1 MTSHD
6 ILITFVSASV
16 LGVILMLIAKRLKI
30 SAIVALLIGGILAGP
45 EFMGIVRPADLGDG
59 LNTII
64 SLAVGLILFEGGL
77 TLDIKGYTQVSS
89 EIWGVLTRGVIVT
102 WGLSTISIKLI
113 FGFDWS
119 LCLLAGSL
127 IIVTGPTVIGPMLQ
141 RIRVKKRLHDILYW
155 EAVLIDPIGV
165 FLALLCYEWI
175 ISSGTQEVYIN
186 FFSRF
191 LVGAIVGMVFGV
203 LIYQFIKRN
212 FIPEEKLNIFVLAT
226 AMLNYAMA
234 DSIISESGLLSVTI
248 TGFWLGYKKTP
259 LLDKII
265 AYKVE
270 LKDFLTGLL
279 FVLLA
284 ANLVLSK
291 FLNYG
296 IAVIGVLA
304 IVMLVI
310 RPVNIFVST
319 LKSSI
324 SFKEKL
330 FLSWIAPRG
339 IVAASMASL
348 FSFHLAAGGY
358 ENADFLETFTYGVIA
373 GTVILQGF
381 SAKWVGKMLGVLE
394 PKPNAW
400 LIVGAHKLARAVAK
414 FIQDR
419 GRQVVLVDL
428 NPREIKLSR
437 KDGFTAIC
445 ENAMSIDPAKQFELY
460 GTGNILVITEN
471 NDLNQL
477 ICQRWQKLFSE
488 ARIMYWDSDSTES
501 EDKQTLKITG
511 EAVWTRLN
519 IRTILAQNIQHD
531 ELITCVDKAPL
542 NVFFKPDETLM
553 CEYNGDFYPDPP
565 YEKKGEATFLTLR
578 PISSGLE
585 KYTKKEWIS
594 LSEDKTL
601 DVLYADMLELLKPDF
616 PRLDIKSLQEDLI
629 RREKEYTSLIG
640 HGISL
645 PHTYTSAIY
654 RSVLL
659 VAKLNKPIVFQYNNK
674 NNAGFSIVFM
684 VLSPEDGPEAHL
696 GLISK
701 IAKLAMKET
710 TRRALDEAT
719 TIDEIYDIIEKG

>member
-1 MTSHD
+1 MTSHH
-6 ILITFVSASV
+6 ILTTFVSASV
-16 LGVILMLIAKRLKI
+16 LGVVLMLVAKRLKI
-30 SAIVALLIGGILAGP
+30 SSIVVLLIGGILAGP
-45 EFMGIVRPADLGDG
+45 EFLSIVRPADLGDG

-77 TLDIKGYTQVSS
+77 TLDIKGYTKVSS
-89 EIWGVLTRGVIVT
+89 EIWGVLTKGVIVT
-102 WGLSTISIKLI
+102 WGLSTIAIKLI

-119 LCLLAGSL
+119 LSLLAGSL

-165 FLALLCYEWI
+165 FFALLCYEWI
-175 ISSGTQEVYIN
+175 VSSGTQEVYIN

-191 LVGAIVGMVFGV
+191 FIGAIVGITFGV
-203 LIYQFIKRN
+203 VIYHLIKRN

-226 AMLNYAMA
+226 AMLNFAVA
-234 DSIISESGLLSVTI
+234 DSLISESGLLSVTI
-248 TGFWLGYKKTP
+248 TGLWLGYKDTP

-284 ANLVLSK
+284 ANLALSK

-296 IAVIGVLA
+296 IAIVGIIA

-310 RPVNIFVST
+310 RPINIFVST
-319 LKSSI
+319 LKSTI

-339 IVAASMASL
+339 IVAASMSSMFA
-348 FSFHLAAGGY
+348 FHLTAKGY
-358 ENADFLETFTYGVIA
+358 DNADFLETFTYGVIV

-381 SAKWVGKMLGVLE
+381 SAKWIGKILGVLE

-400 LIVGAHKLARAVAK
+400 LIIGAHKLARAVAK

-419 GRQVVLVDL
+419 DRQVILLDL
-428 NPREIKLSR
+428 NPREIKLSKR
-437 KDGFTAIC
+437 DGFTAIC
-445 ENAMSIDPAKQFELY
+445 ENAMGLDPAKHFELY
-460 GTGNILVITEN
+460 GVGNVLAITEN

-477 ICQRWQKLFSE
+477 ICQRWKKLLNE
-488 ARIMYWDSDSTES
+488 ARIMYWDPDAAKN
-501 EDKQTLKITG
+501 EDHQILKTAG
-511 EAVWTRLN
+511 TPVWTDLN

-531 ELITCVDKAPL
+531 ELITCVDEAPL
-542 NVFFKPDETLM
+542 NLFRKHDETLI
-553 CEYNGDFYPDPP
+553 CEYEGDFYLDPP
-565 YEKKGEATFLTLR
+565 YEKKGNATFLTLR

-585 KYTKKEWIS
+585 AHTKKEWIIFS
-594 LSEDKTL
+594 SDKTL
-601 DVLYADMLELLKPDF
+601 SDLYTGMLELLKPDF
-616 PRLDIKSLQEDLI
+616 PDLDVKSLRENLI
-629 RREKEYTSLIG
+629 IREKEHTSLIG

-645 PHTYTSAIY
+645 PHTYTTSID

-659 VAKLNKPIVFQYNNK
+659 VAKLNKPAVCQH
-674 NNAGFSIVFM
+674 NNAEISIVFM
-684 VLSPEDGPEAHL
+684 VISSEGQPEAHL

-701 IAKLAMKET
+701 IAKFAMKET
-710 TRRALDEAT
+710 TRQTLYKAT
-719 TIDEIYDIIEKG
+719 TVDELYYIIEKG